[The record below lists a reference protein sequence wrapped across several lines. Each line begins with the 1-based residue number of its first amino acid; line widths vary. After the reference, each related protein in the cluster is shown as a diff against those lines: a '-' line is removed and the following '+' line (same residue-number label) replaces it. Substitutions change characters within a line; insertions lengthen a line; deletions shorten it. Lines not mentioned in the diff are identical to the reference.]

1 MHLETEGRGAGRQ
14 VLRDHVPE
22 MVGWLAASRNH
33 GSLGQVTYDA
43 GITPSE
49 VHETPYEFPF
59 AGSFRFPPKLFGSIG
74 TYHGSD
80 SAQLRQTRPATTMS
94 FEVMI
99 EEEQCT
105 GETEGGFTHPW
116 AEEVDYF
123 AISAGIEGRANG
135 LGYDFTEFSAH
146 YGLSESH
153 GRIKASQLAHVGRSS
168 SNHRAVGESGD
179 LTIMDEWITVQLKGY
194 YFKPVIIA
202 GPPTYHGTH
211 AVVARIR
218 NLRHG
223 HDCPGWCFDVRLQEP
238 PCMDQVH
245 PNPEGMNWLVIESG
259 AWVTD
264 ARTSR
269 RSEWSSS
276 SDRGEQTIQASVTEI
291 EGDMR
296 LTGEMFH
303 RVNFLGN
310 GFSRLPVVLSQVMSN
325 YVSAN
330 SSLSALSK
338 PKPRCTGGQL
348 RQDASAAGR
357 FDALPGDAG
366 GGWLGAL
373 EWRRR

>member
-1 MHLETEGRGAGRQ
+1 
-14 VLRDHVPE
+14 
-22 MVGWLAASRNH
+22 
-33 GSLGQVTYDA
+33 
-43 GITPSE
+43 
-49 VHETPYEFPF
+49 
-59 AGSFRFPPKLFGSIG
+59 
-74 TYHGSD
+74 
-80 SAQLRQTRPATTMS
+80 
-94 FEVMI
+94 
-99 EEEQCT
+99 
-105 GETEGGFTHPW
+105 
-116 AEEVDYF
+116 
-123 AISAGIEGRANG
+123 
-135 LGYDFTEFSAH
+135 
-146 YGLSESH
+146 
-153 GRIKASQLAHVGRSS
+153 
-168 SNHRAVGESGD
+168 
-179 LTIMDEWITVQLKGY
+179 MDEWITVQLKGY

-310 GFSRLPVVLSQVMSN
+310 GFSRLPVVLSQVMTN

-348 RQDASAAGR
+348 RQDASAAR
-357 FDALPGDAG
+357 RLDPFPGDAR
-366 GGWLGAL
+366 GGWLSAL
-373 EWRRR
+373 EWRRRRPGPRNAGAHERRKSRLGRGRLRHGRYRHADVRSAPHQRRRHERPVRYSLRRAV